1 MSMENL
7 SEWWSAFSGSLS
19 ASLGSVGEYLPI
31 LAAAVVVMLLGWLAA
46 RLARGALIRSGGAL
60 NRFVER
66 LGRPM
71 QVYRLRVSP
80 RLVVLV
86 ANLLFWII
94 ILLFAAIA
102 ARVAGLDTFSVWLN
116 RIVDYVPTL
125 VAGLLIVFVGYL
137 FSTLVRD
144 IARATF
150 DSVGATERELA
161 GLAAQLAVL
170 VTALVIGLDQIG
182 IDVTFLI
189 ILAAV
194 LLGGILLS
202 MALAFGIG
210 AREYIANLVARHQLR
225 GTLETGDRV
234 RLDGVEGRVLEVT
247 PTAIVLI
254 NEEGRF
260 LVPASV
266 VQRQTAAILSVG
278 NDD

>member
-1 MSMENL
+1 MESLN
-7 SEWWSAFSGSLS
+7 EWWDAFSESLA
-19 ASLGSVGEYLPI
+19 ASLASVGGLLPV
-31 LAAAVVVMLLGWLAA
+31 LGAAVAVMLLGWLVAKLV
-46 RLARGALIRSGGAL
+46 RTALVRSGGAFNHL
-60 NRFVER
+60 VER

-71 QVYRLRVSP
+71 QFARLRVSQ

-94 ILLFAAIA
+94 ILIFAAVA
-102 ARVAGLDTFSVWLN
+102 ARVAGLDAFSVWLD
-116 RIVDYVPTL
+116 RIVDYLPTL
-125 VAGLLIVFVGYL
+125 VAGLLIVIVGYL

-144 IARATF
+144 IVRATF
-150 DSVGATERELA
+150 ASVGSKENELA

-170 VTALVIGLDQIG
+170 ITALVIGLDQIG

-202 MALAFGIG
+202 MALAFGFG
-210 AREYIANLVARHQLR
+210 ARQYIANLIARRQLQ
-225 GTLETGDRV
+225 GMFETGDHV

-247 PTAIVLI
+247 PTTIVLI

-266 VQRQTAAILSVG
+266 VQKQTSVILSVI
-278 NDD
+278 DDD